1 MRIMKLA
8 VGLATGYVLGARA
21 GREKYDQI
29 AIAARKVSGHP
40 RMAQTTG
47 GLESSAEHTESVTA
61 PAVVNTIEQPTQ
73 DGAGTKP
80 RRSRNRRA
88 KTTATTATPSASGQ
102 AQTMSTADLSLD
114 ALPLEA
120 AEADVVEQHMPA
132 VDNSEEPATTPS
144 PLESN
149 AADVQEQRRSL

>member
-1 MRIMKLA
+1 MRIMTLA
-8 VGLATGYVLGARA
+8 AGLATGYVLGARA

-29 AIAARKVSGHP
+29 AIAARKVSGQP
-40 RMAQTTG
+40 RTAQAGG
-47 GLESSAEHTESVTA
+47 GLESSATDTESVPA
-61 PAVVNTIEQPTQ
+61 PAEATTIEQPTT
-73 DGAGTKP
+73 DVAGTKP
-80 RRSRNRRA
+80 RRPRNRRA
-88 KTTATTATPSASGQ
+88 KTTATPSASEP

-132 VDNSEEPATTPS
+132 VDNSEEPAATPS

-149 AADVQEQRRSL
+149 AADVQEQRRSM

>member
-1 MRIMKLA
+1 MRIMTLA

-40 RMAQTTG
+40 GGAQADG
-47 GLESSAEHTESVTA
+47 DLESFATQTESVTA
-61 PAVVNTIEQPTQ
+61 PAVVETIEQPTREV
-73 DGAGTKP
+73 AGSKP
-80 RRSRNRRA
+80 RRPRNRRA
-88 KTTATTATPSASGQ
+88 KTTDTTSTPSASEP

-149 AADVQEQRRSL
+149 TADVQEQRRSW